1 VQTIV
6 APLTLTSA
14 QGGIVADGKET
25 HVVLPTVSLRPKSLA
40 VRVAIISRALVLLA
54 LLASVAACY
63 FARDILAA
71 MVLAL
76 LLSLLLS
83 PLVNAVQKLHLP
95 RVVASAIAVLL
106 IVACMLWGLV
116 ALAQPARD
124 WVGKAPST
132 VLAIQERLE
141 QWRGSMQ
148 KAQKASETLEN
159 LAHPA
164 AASSKNIVVVKDQP
178 SLVSTIVSAAPH
190 VLQTIAIVILLLF
203 FCLSSGDN
211 FLRRLVEVAPGMSE
225 KRTVVTIARDVQRE
239 MSRYLLTITAINF
252 GLGCATAIALACW
265 QVPNALLWGALA
277 FVLHFAPIVGAAVTA
292 SVLAIVGFS
301 TFDDIPHALALPGTF
316 LLLAFVEGQ
325 LVTPA
330 VIGRRL
336 GLNPVVVFVWLLLWG
351 ALWGVIGILL
361 AGPMLACFRIICEH
375 TEALRPIY
383 VLIGKARADATN
395 GR

>member
-1 VQTIV
+1 M
-6 APLTLTSA
+6 
-14 QGGIVADGKET
+14 ADEKT
-25 HVVLPTVSLRPKSLA
+25 ARVVLPTVSLPPKPLA
-40 VRVAIISRALVLLA
+40 VRLAIISRALVLLA
-54 LLASVAACY
+54 VLATVAACY
-63 FARDILAA
+63 FARDILSAV
-71 MVLAL
+71 VLAL

-83 PLVNAVQKLHLP
+83 PLVNLIEKLRVP
-95 RVVASAIAVLL
+95 RVMASGIAVLL
-106 IVACMLWGLV
+106 IVACMLGGVV

-124 WVGKAPST
+124 WIGKAPST
-132 VLAIQERLE
+132 MHSIQERLA
-141 QWRGSMQ
+141 QWRWSMQ
-148 KAQKASETLEN
+148 KAQKATETLES
-159 LAHPA
+159 LAHPPE
-164 AASSKNIVVVKDQP
+164 ASAPNVVVVKDQP
-178 SLVSTIVSAAPH
+178 GLVSTIVNSTQH
-190 VLQTIAIVILLLF
+190 VLETIGVVILLLF

-239 MSRYLLTITAINF
+239 MSRYLLTITVINF
-252 GLGCATAIALACW
+252 ALGCATAVALACW

-277 FVLHFAPIVGAAVTA
+277 FVLHFAPIVGAFVTA

-301 TFDDIPHALALPGTF
+301 TFDDISHALALPVTF

-375 TEALRPIY
+375 TEALRPVY
-383 VLIGKARADATN
+383 VLIGKAGVDSV
-395 GR
+395 GRR